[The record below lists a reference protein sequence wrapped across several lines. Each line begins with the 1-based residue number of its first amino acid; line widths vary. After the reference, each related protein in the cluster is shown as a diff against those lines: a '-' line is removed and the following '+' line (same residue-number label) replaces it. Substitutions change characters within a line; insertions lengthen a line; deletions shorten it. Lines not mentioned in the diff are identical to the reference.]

1 MEITEKDIIKLAK
14 AYALYAFRNSDYTK
28 EYWKEVVAELNK
40 VKIQIVKGEGKNER
54 NLYRKNIW

>member
-28 EYWKEVVAELNK
+28 EYWKEVVVELNK
-40 VKIQIVKGEGKNER
+40 VKIQIVKGE
-54 NLYRKNIW
+54 